1 MRVCRHSASR
11 VLGVALLLAGCGSRA
26 VDWSAP
32 ENMLLREQSAK
43 KDDAVEL
50 QYWSLVDARPRAV
63 YDALADVEHYPDFV
77 PGVDTVQ
84 LLARTD
90 HTKTVQ
96 IAQRVIGR
104 QSNAKVE
111 WTFFP
116 DKLRV
121 EFKTLQSNLSR
132 NDGSFEIQP
141 SPDGQRTLVH
151 STYLVREGDAGQ
163 PVPIGVL
170 ATGTRESFLAAAN
183 GVKAR
188 AGGAGKPVGAPQG

>member
-1 MRVCRHSASR
+1 MRLSHGSASG
-11 VLGVALLLAGCGSRA
+11 LFALAMLVAGCGGHG
-26 VDWSAP
+26 VDWTGP
-32 ENMLLREQSAK
+32 ENLMLRDQSAR
-43 KDDAVEL
+43 KDDGVEL
-50 QYWSLVDARPRAV
+50 QYWSLVDAKPRAV

-84 LLARTD
+84 VLARTD
-90 HTKTVQ
+90 TTKTVQ

-111 WTFFP
+111 WKFFP
-116 DKLRV
+116 DQLRI

-132 NDGSFEIQP
+132 NDGSFEIQA
-141 SPDGQRTLVH
+141 SPDGNRTLVH
-151 STYLVREGDAGQ
+151 STYLVREGEAGN

-188 AGGAGKPVGAPQG
+188 ATGASAVAGSRG